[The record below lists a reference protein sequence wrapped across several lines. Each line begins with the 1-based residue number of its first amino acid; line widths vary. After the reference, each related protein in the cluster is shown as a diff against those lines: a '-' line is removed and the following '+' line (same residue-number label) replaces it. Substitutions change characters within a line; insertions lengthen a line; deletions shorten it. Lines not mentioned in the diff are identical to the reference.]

1 MTGKVR
7 GRSNV
12 WCPKTAAAGRA
23 SPAKE
28 EERRR
33 RWRKG
38 RGREGGGREKGR
50 GGGREGG
57 KEGEREG
64 GRKGRREKGR
74 EKGREEGR
82 EKDRRKER
90 AVKYLRGEDGGMRRL
105 TANFL
110 EPSCRSTG
118 RQEIKTKTATSHAP
132 AVGNAHT
139 LTLHIAHC
147 AWTGSERERNELYES
162 PHVS

>member
-1 MTGKVR
+1 MYGVPR
-7 GRSNV
+7 LQ
-12 WCPKTAAAGRA
+12 PQAE
-23 SPAKE
+23 PAQP
-28 EERRR
+28 RRR
-33 RWRKG
+33 RGGGAGEK
-38 RGREGGGREKGR
+38 EEGGREEGGR
-50 GGGREGG
+50 KGGGEGG
-57 KEGEREG
+57 KEG
-64 GRKGRREKGR
+64 GRKGRR

-90 AVKYLRGEDGGMRRL
+90 AVKYLRGDDGGMRRL

-139 LTLHIAHC
+139 LTLHIADC